1 MGLPAGQR
9 IRKPEEFRRVLTKGR
24 KASDSLLTVAAVPH
38 AGDGPCFGL
47 SVSKRTGN
55 AVERNRTKRRLRE
68 VLRRAGVDSP
78 VSIVVTA
85 RPAASG
91 ATFQELRDS
100 AARLLFRLGVA
111 SREGM
116 DGQRGPDISRQDTA
130 PGKTGALKG
139 PGQ

>member
-9 IRKPEEFRRVLTKGR
+9 IRKPEEFRRVLATGR
-24 KASDSLLTVAAVPH
+24 KASDSLLTIAATPH

-55 AVERNRTKRRLRE
+55 AVLRNRTKRRLRE
-68 VLRRAGVDSP
+68 VLRRAGVAGQ

-85 RPAASG
+85 RPQAAD
-91 ATFQELRDS
+91 ATFRELQDS
-100 AARLLFRLGVA
+100 AGRLLLRLGVA
-111 SREGM
+111 IREGT
-116 DGQRGPDISRQDTA
+116 DGHGGPGLPQQGPRRGQAGA
-130 PGKTGALKG
+130 PGR